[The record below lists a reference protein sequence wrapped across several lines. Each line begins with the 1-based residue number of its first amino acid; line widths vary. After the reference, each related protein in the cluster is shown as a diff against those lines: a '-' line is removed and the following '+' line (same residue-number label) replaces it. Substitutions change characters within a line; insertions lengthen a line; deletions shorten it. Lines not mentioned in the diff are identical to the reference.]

1 MTTSASPEITAS
13 EEWIEVRFPDRVDD
27 VDLLLRVDTY
37 TPLESESLGFE
48 REQPDDRTIRWVPTG
63 KYHPTPGEELHFQLR
78 WGKGRKRQD
87 EEFVV
92 RVKAERGGERPGD
105 AGPQQREYGKERPEQ
120 EREPQQERAPVG
132 GYEVSSEDL
141 RAFETVCGVIV
152 LFPEGVADEELD
164 VAMLVDRDRLRPSE
178 HGWRTQR
185 VADDAIEFLP
195 VAAEALDP
203 GVLRLSLRF
212 PAEGR
217 QRDETVQVPLAKR
230 DVRSAPSA
238 AAATSGRGGGVRSRG
253 IRDRGRRSGAPAG
266 RGGFGALRGRGGRGG
281 FDFGPVLDLPLRVA
295 DSGDRRGGDAGGRDG
310 LSALVDSIVGKALPR
325 LGRSAGPRQFRDNLA
340 ELSARGGASTQSP
353 YVSAAAPVAAGAAGL
368 PGEGMAISD
377 LGSPF
382 ATLLA
387 EADALERVG
396 LPVIRDVRPIVDDAD
411 LDLVEA
417 RRTLTAE
424 AATRVIEELRQQ
436 EPDGPEAAVVLGH
449 LQTLTQQSA
458 LLREAL
464 GIDDEANAVSPED
477 FANVSRFEVLEGR
490 IAAVAVALQ
499 QTDAADDPR
508 VLIGDL
514 KQLLGVIDENIRE
527 LVQELDLAGI
537 GPQERAT
544 IVVDPEGTLIPAIT
558 FARLEE
564 WIREQVGRNLI
575 YQLDRAGRLAG
586 SVVIDTLEQQ
596 QVYVVALQDFVQAGT
611 FPWTHPIIERVVEE
625 LNAAFVS
632 AIEQARLVDPV

>member
-1 MTTSASPEITAS
+1 MTTSAPPEIKVS
-13 EEWIEVRFPDRVDD
+13 EEWIEVRFPDPVED
-27 VDLLLRVDTY
+27 VDLLLREDTY
-37 TPLESESLGFE
+37 TPLDNESLGFE
-48 REQPDDRTIRWVPTG
+48 RKQRDDRTIRWVPTD
-63 KYHPTPGEELHFQLR
+63 KYQPTPGQELQFRLR
-78 WGKGRKRQD
+78 WAEGGKHHD
-87 EEFVV
+87 EEYVV
-92 RVKAERGGERPGD
+92 RVRAEAQE
-105 AGPQQREYGKERPEQ
+105 QEQEQ
-120 EREPQQERAPVG
+120 EREPQQERVPVG

-141 RAFETVCGVIV
+141 RAFETACGVIV
-152 LFPEGVADEELD
+152 LFPEGVADEDLD

-212 PAEGR
+212 QAEGR
-217 QRDETVQVPLAKR
+217 PRDETVQVPLAKR
-230 DVRSAPSA
+230 AERSVPPA
-238 AAATSGRGGGVRSRG
+238 ATATSGRGGGGRS
-253 IRDRGRRSGAPAG
+253 RGRRSGTRAG
-266 RGGFGALRGRGGRGG
+266 RGGFGAPGVTRGRGG

-295 DSGDRRGGDAGGRDG
+295 DSGGRRGGDDSGRDG
-310 LSALVDSIVGKALPR
+310 LSALVDSIVGNALPR

-340 ELSARGGASTQSP
+340 ELSARSGASTQSP
-353 YVSAAAPVAAGAAGL
+353 YISAAAPVAAGAAGL

-396 LPVIRDVRPIVDDAD
+396 LPVIQDVRPIVDDAD

-436 EPDGPEAAVVLGH
+436 TPDGPEVAVVLGH
-449 LQTLTQQSA
+449 LQTLTQQSG

-490 IAAVAVALQ
+490 IAALAVALA

-514 KQLLGVIDENIRE
+514 KQLLGVIDENVRE

-544 IVVDPEGTLIPAIT
+544 ILVDPDVTGVPSIT

-564 WIREQVGRNLI
+564 WIREQVGRDLI
-575 YQLDRAGRLAG
+575 YQLDRAGRVAG
-586 SVVIDTLEQQ
+586 SVVVDTLEQQ
-596 QVYVVALQDFVQAGT
+596 QVYVVALQGFVEAGT

-625 LNAAFVS
+625 LDAAFVS
-632 AIEQARLVDPV
+632 AIAQARLVDPTGNN